1 MFKFRY
7 QKILDLRMDKEDEV
21 KRELGVAINAL
32 SSLEVKLSEIMSK
45 KKDFDTMFQDALNNG
60 VAAHDLAYYNSYVD
74 VIKKEITDAQNRIKR
89 KKEEITLIK
98 RQLHEAMKK
107 RKIMEKIKENDHE
120 AFMEEEK
127 IKEAKEIDEIVTYM
141 SSKSEGD

>member
-1 MFKFRY
+1 
-7 QKILDLRMDKEDEV
+7 MDKEEEV
-21 KRELGVAINAL
+21 KRELGKAVNVL
-32 SSLEVKLSEIMSK
+32 NTLENKLTEVMNK
-45 KKDFDTMFQDALNNG
+45 KKDFDIMFSESLNKG
-60 VAAHDLAYYNSYVD
+60 ISAHDLAYFNSYVD
-74 VIKKEITDAQNRIKR
+74 VIKKEIINAKEDISK
-89 KKEEITLIK
+89 KKEEIGLIK

-127 IKEAKEIDEIVTYM
+127 LKEAKEIDEIVTYM